1 MNSGRPETMENLP
14 ALYTI
19 FQGEVAMVTD
29 YGAFIKIPG
38 CRKQGLVHRTHMS
51 SCRVDKPS
59 EIVDVGD
66 KVWVK
71 LIGREMKND
80 RIKVSLSMKVVN
92 QGTGK
97 DLDPNNVIIEQEE
110 RRRRSFQDYTGQ
122 KITLEA
128 VLNTTCKKCGCKGH
142 FAKDCFM
149 QPGGTKY
156 SLIPDE
162 DEEKVEAKA
171 ADFDKPDPTKNS
183 RKRKK
188 SQFHLFEMAVPYYIR
203 KRRKRNIET
212 GSHLTLTAQTLRVIQ
227 ARGQGTHRRTAR
239 RRRRRRR
246 RRNTRRSTRSE
257 SRVEGAAETRGPGAC
272 ALQPWPLER
281 LSSENMASHPMTLP
295 LGDSF
300 LSCCREPDVKSICLN
315 ELLFPCHSWSICK

>member
-97 DLDPNNVIIEQEE
+97 DLDPNNVIIE
-110 RRRRSFQDYTGQ
+110 R
-122 KITLEA
+122 
-128 VLNTTCKKCGCKGH
+128 
-142 FAKDCFM
+142 
-149 QPGGTKY
+149 
-156 SLIPDE
+156 
-162 DEEKVEAKA
+162 
-171 ADFDKPDPTKNS
+171 
-183 RKRKK
+183 
-188 SQFHLFEMAVPYYIR
+188 
-203 KRRKRNIET
+203 RRKRNIEIR
-212 GSHLTLTAQTLRVIQ
+212 SHLTLTAQTLRVIQ
-227 ARGQGTHRRTAR
+227 ARGQGTHQKTAR
-239 RRRRRRR
+239 QQRRRKRRRS
-246 RRNTRRSTRSE
+246 TRRSTRSE
-257 SRVEGAAETRGPGAC
+257 SR
-272 ALQPWPLER
+272 
-281 LSSENMASHPMTLP
+281 
-295 LGDSF
+295 
-300 LSCCREPDVKSICLN
+300 KSVGGG
-315 ELLFPCHSWSICK
+315 

>member
-1 MNSGRPETMENLP
+1 
-14 ALYTI
+14 
-19 FQGEVAMVTD
+19 
-29 YGAFIKIPG
+29 
-38 CRKQGLVHRTHMS
+38 MS

-80 RIKVSLSMKVVN
+80 RMKVSLSMKVVN

-162 DEEKVEAKA
+162 EEEKEEAKSA
-171 ADFDKPDPTKNS
+171 AKSAEFEKPDPTKNS

-188 SQFHLFEMAVPYYIR
+188 EKKKKKHRDR
-203 KRRKRNIET
+203 KSSDSDSTDSESET
-212 GSHLTLTAQTLRVIQ
+212 GKR
-227 ARGQGTHRRTAR
+227 ARHT
-239 RRRRRRR
+239 
-246 RRNTRRSTRSE
+246 SKDSK
-257 SRVEGAAETRGPGAC
+257 AAKKKKKKKKHKKKHKE
-272 ALQPWPLER
+272 
-281 LSSENMASHPMTLP
+281 
-295 LGDSF
+295 
-300 LSCCREPDVKSICLN
+300 
-315 ELLFPCHSWSICK
+315 

>member
-162 DEEKVEAKA
+162 EEAEEEAESA
-171 ADFDKPDPTKNS
+171 ELEKPDPTRNSS

-188 SQFHLFEMAVPYYIR
+188 KVRICTEQWLREPVSL
-203 KRRKRNIET
+203 
-212 GSHLTLTAQTLRVIQ
+212 GSVSCRLLTAEQFVKQTLLWYGKKQCIC
-227 ARGQGTHRRTAR
+227 
-239 RRRRRRR
+239 
-246 RRNTRRSTRSE
+246 SL
-257 SRVEGAAETRGPGAC
+257 
-272 ALQPWPLER
+272 LQR
-281 LSSENMASHPMTLP
+281 
-295 LGDSF
+295 
-300 LSCCREPDVKSICLN
+300 
-315 ELLFPCHSWSICK
+315 

>member
-80 RIKVSLSMKVVN
+80 RMKVSLSMKVVN

-162 DEEKVEAKA
+162 EEEKEEAKSA
-171 ADFDKPDPTKNS
+171 AKSAEFEKPDPTKNS

-188 SQFHLFEMAVPYYIR
+188 EKKKKKHRDR
-203 KRRKRNIET
+203 KSSDSDSTDSESET
-212 GSHLTLTAQTLRVIQ
+212 GKR
-227 ARGQGTHRRTAR
+227 ARHT
-239 RRRRRRR
+239 
-246 RRNTRRSTRSE
+246 SKDSK
-257 SRVEGAAETRGPGAC
+257 AAKKKKKKKKHKKKHKE
-272 ALQPWPLER
+272 
-281 LSSENMASHPMTLP
+281 
-295 LGDSF
+295 
-300 LSCCREPDVKSICLN
+300 
-315 ELLFPCHSWSICK
+315 

>member
-1 MNSGRPETMENLP
+1 MLRPGDLQLTES
-14 ALYTI
+14 
-19 FQGEVAMVTD
+19 
-29 YGAFIKIPG
+29 
-38 CRKQGLVHRTHMS
+38 LVHRTHMS

-162 DEEKVEAKA
+162 EEEKEEAESA
-171 ADFDKPDPTKNS
+171 EFEKPDPTRNSS

-188 SQFHLFEMAVPYYIR
+188 DPALP
-203 KRRKRNIET
+203 K
-212 GSHLTLTAQTLRVIQ
+212 
-227 ARGQGTHRRTAR
+227 GQNLEKKKKKHRDKK
-239 RRRRRRR
+239 
-246 RRNTRRSTRSE
+246 SSDSDSSDSE
-257 SRVEGAAETRGPGAC
+257 SDTGKRARHTSKDSKAAKKKKKKKKHKNKHKE
-272 ALQPWPLER
+272 
-281 LSSENMASHPMTLP
+281 
-295 LGDSF
+295 
-300 LSCCREPDVKSICLN
+300 
-315 ELLFPCHSWSICK
+315 

>member
-1 MNSGRPETMENLP
+1 
-14 ALYTI
+14 
-19 FQGEVAMVTD
+19 
-29 YGAFIKIPG
+29 
-38 CRKQGLVHRTHMS
+38 MS

-188 SQFHLFEMAVPYYIR
+188 EKKKKKHRDR
-203 KRRKRNIET
+203 K
-212 GSHLTLTAQTLRVIQ
+212 S
-227 ARGQGTHRRTAR
+227 
-239 RRRRRRR
+239 
-246 RRNTRRSTRSE
+246 SDSDSSDSE
-257 SRVEGAAETRGPGAC
+257 SDTGKRARHTSKDSKAAKKKKKKKKHKKKHKE
-272 ALQPWPLER
+272 
-281 LSSENMASHPMTLP
+281 
-295 LGDSF
+295 
-300 LSCCREPDVKSICLN
+300 
-315 ELLFPCHSWSICK
+315 